1 MAQKQAD
8 TQRRLDRMSSLGVR
22 FFLPYLVVSKFGPFS
37 MEILKYDM
45 VYTYAYVYAF
55 VYVYV

>member
-22 FFLPYLVVSKFGPFS
+22 FFCPTLWSQNLARFH

-45 VYTYAYVYAF
+45 MYAYAYVYVF

>member
-1 MAQKQAD
+1 MARKEAD

-22 FFLPYLVVSKFGPFS
+22 LLLCRIVALVLACFY
-37 MEILKYDM
+37 MDILNYDI

-55 VYVYV
+55 VYV